1 MHGNSIYIRMYR
13 QLDMHGNSQ
22 EEPLGN
28 GSNFI
33 PHVRRYAH
41 IIASDHALLVP
52 HDGVVDHAG
61 DGAHGRPVGWVILEA
76 LHCDPP

>member
-1 MHGNSIYIRMYR
+1 MHG
-13 QLDMHGNSQ
+13 DSQ
-22 EEPLGN
+22 EEHPATAAT
-28 GSNFI
+28 S
-33 PHVRRYAH
+33 PHTYTGTRTSSQT
-41 IIASDHALLVP
+41 SDHALLVP